1 MKRAHAVKPAGH
13 WDSAG
18 AIDQVLLDA
27 HERHRRRVV
36 LTGERGTTF
45 LLDLPRATALRD
57 GDGLVLDDG
66 GIVRIVGRPEPLI
79 EIAAAGS
86 EELARL
92 AWHIGNRHIEVQIV
106 GDRLRIRRDHVIEDM
121 LRGLGA
127 RLVPVE
133 APFDPEQGAY
143 GQHVHGHDHDHSL
156 GRDHDHHHEHGP
168 GHHDH
173 ADEHGHAHDRD
184 HG

>member
-1 MKRAHAVKPAGH
+1 MSQMKRAHAVKTAGH

-18 AIDQVLLDA
+18 AIDQVSLDA

-45 LLDLPRATALRD
+45 LLDLPQATALRD

-66 GIVRIVGRPEPLI
+66 AIVRIVGRPEPLI
-79 EIAAAGS
+79 DIAAADS
-86 EELARL
+86 HELARL
-92 AWHIGNRHIEVQIV
+92 AWHIGNRHIDVQIV

-127 RLVPVE
+127 RLSPVE

-143 GQHVHGHDHDHSL
+143 GQHSHGHDHA
-156 GRDHDHHHEHGP
+156 HDHAHGHDRHHEHGY
-168 GHHDH
+168 D
-173 ADEHGHAHDRD
+173 HAHDHD